1 MALDEVLTQRVGA
14 RERPPTLRFWPWA
27 APAVVLGRFQS
38 VRNEVDEEAA
48 REHGIRVVRRMT
60 GGGAMFVET

>member
-1 MALDEVLTQRVGA
+1 
-14 RERPPTLRFWPWA
+14 
-27 APAVVLGRFQS
+27 VVLGRFQS

-60 GGGAMFVET
+60 GGGAMFVKT